1 MTPERAERD
10 LLMAHASC
18 SRDLS
23 KEFSSNAPRALGGR
37 VNDPDDGRVNDPEDE
52 LRVGLLNE
60 PFLRWAGVDA
70 ERKSRSFPHPRLVA
84 TGQWEMEC

>member
-23 KEFSSNAPRALGGR
+23 KEFSSNAPRAFG
-37 VNDPDDGRVNDPEDE
+37 GRVNDPEDD

-60 PFLRWAGVDA
+60 PFLRWAGDDM